1 MMALEKR
8 HLGRHRFIKT
18 SEVQND
24 EVQSNFV
31 MYWSQFLRNDY
42 ICEILITMRREHILD
57 AIRTGLSN
65 LKIGVEVRLYGS
77 EARGEAHEK
86 SDIDLLVLVP
96 KDKVTLQDELEITAP
111 LYDVELQTGVLINAL
126 ILPKREWGRKVTPFY
141 ENVIQ
146 DSIVL

>member
-1 MMALEKR
+1 
-8 HLGRHRFIKT
+8 
-18 SEVQND
+18 
-24 EVQSNFV
+24 
-31 MYWSQFLRNDY
+31 
-42 ICEILITMRREHILD
+42 MRREHIID

-111 LYDVELQTGVLINAL
+111 LYDIELQTGVLINAL
-126 ILPKREWGRKVTPFY
+126 ILPKREWGRKVTPFN
-141 ENVIQ
+141 ENVMQ

>member
-1 MMALEKR
+1 
-8 HLGRHRFIKT
+8 
-18 SEVQND
+18 
-24 EVQSNFV
+24 
-31 MYWSQFLRNDY
+31 
-42 ICEILITMRREHILD
+42 MRREHIID
-57 AIRTGLSN
+57 AIRTALSSLN
-65 LKIGVEVRLYGS
+65 TAVEVRLYGS

-111 LYDVELQTGVLINAL
+111 LYDIELQTGVLINAL

-141 ENVIQ
+141 ENVMQ

>member
-1 MMALEKR
+1 
-8 HLGRHRFIKT
+8 
-18 SEVQND
+18 
-24 EVQSNFV
+24 
-31 MYWSQFLRNDY
+31 
-42 ICEILITMRREHILD
+42 MRREHIID
-57 AIRTGLSN
+57 AIRVGLSSLN
-65 LKIGVEVRLYGS
+65 TGVEVRIYGS
-77 EARGEAHEK
+77 EARGEAHEN

-111 LYDVELQTGVLINAL
+111 LYDIELQTGVLINAL

>member
-1 MMALEKR
+1 
-8 HLGRHRFIKT
+8 
-18 SEVQND
+18 
-24 EVQSNFV
+24 
-31 MYWSQFLRNDY
+31 
-42 ICEILITMRREHILD
+42 MRREHIID
-57 AIRTGLSN
+57 AIRTGLSS
-65 LKIGVEVRLYGS
+65 LKTGVEVRLYGS

-141 ENVIQ
+141 ENVMQ